1 MKEEKDI
8 KNNKEEID
16 FDELSKQMI
25 KLGSE
30 VFEIRNT
37 DLEEEEKIRQMKKIN
52 QEMSVLLKVQK
63 DLIKR
68 KKAEYKKNRK

>member
-8 KNNKEEID
+8 KNNTEEID
-16 FDELSKQMI
+16 FDELSKQII